1 MIDLVLILAGG
12 ASRRMGRDKA
22 ALPFGD
28 GTMLT
33 HLVEEFSRRWPV
45 AVSVGEAGRYDTAG
59 APEICDLHPG
69 QGPLAG
75 LEAAFSQRESDVIF
89 LTGTDLP
96 FVTAELAGELEKRFL
111 PELDALVIRRR
122 DGKTEPLCGLY
133 RRTCLKPVKACL
145 TEGRRS
151 FHGLFRRIR
160 VGYLEE
166 DDLSGFDLDG
176 MLDNLN
182 TPEEYRRRVEN

>member
-1 MIDLVLILAGG
+1 
-12 ASRRMGRDKA
+12 MGRDKA
-22 ALPFGD
+22 SLPFGG

-33 HLVEEFSRRWPV
+33 HLVGEFSRKWPV
-45 AVSVGEAGRYDTAG
+45 AVSVGQRGRYDTAG
-59 APEICDLHPG
+59 AEEIVDLHPG

-75 LEAAFSQRESDVIF
+75 LEAAFFARNCETLF

-96 FVTAELAGELEKRFL
+96 FVTVELAEELEKRFSDK
-111 PELDALVIRRR
+111 LDVLIIRRK

-133 RRTCLKPVKACL
+133 RRRCLGAIQACL
-145 TEGRRS
+145 EEGRRA
-151 FHGLFRRIR
+151 FGALFDRVR

-166 DDLSGFDLDG
+166 EALPGFDLED

-182 TPEEYRRRVEN
+182 TPEEYRRRVKE